1 MLDRRWLTNDGPLVR
16 EFEKRLAT
24 RLAVNHVIATCN
36 GTIALEIAIRAL
48 GLTGEV
54 IVPSFT
60 FIATAHAI
68 HWQGLTPVFADID
81 PATHCLDPNSVCR
94 LITPRTSAVLGVHLW
109 GRPAPVVALEEI
121 CASRGLKLLFD
132 AAHAFGCSLDGRM
145 IGNFST
151 CEVFSF
157 HATKFLNSLEGG
169 AVATNDDR
177 LAAQIRL
184 MRNFGFVGYDN
195 VIHPGS
201 NGKMVEAC
209 AAMGIVNLDTIDA
222 FVAINRANYELYA
235 SKLEDVRAI
244 RLLEFDHAE
253 RNNFQYVV
261 AEIARDAAI
270 TRDHLIEILHSEN
283 VLARRYFWPGC
294 HRMQPYRELFPW
306 ADAHLPNTNAV
317 AERVIVLPTGSAI
330 GEPEIETICD
340 VIRCVVG
347 AD

>member
-1 MLDRRWLTNDGPLVR
+1 
-16 EFEKRLAT
+16 
-24 RLAVNHVIATCN
+24 
-36 GTIALEIAIRAL
+36 
-48 GLTGEV
+48 
-54 IVPSFT
+54 
-60 FIATAHAI
+60 
-68 HWQGLTPVFADID
+68 
-81 PATHCLDPNSVCR
+81 
-94 LITPRTSAVLGVHLW
+94 
-109 GRPAPVVALEEI
+109 
-121 CASRGLKLLFD
+121 
-132 AAHAFGCSLDGRM
+132 M

-169 AVATNDDR
+169 AVATNNDR

-184 MRNFGFVGYDN
+184 MRNFGFVGYDD

-209 AAMGIVNLDTIDA
+209 AAMGIVNLDSIDA
-222 FVAINRANYELYA
+222 FVARNRANYELYA

-244 RLLEFDHAE
+244 RLLEFSHAE

-261 AEIARDAAI
+261 AEVARDATI
-270 TRDHLIEILHSEN
+270 TRDHLVETLHSEN

-317 AERVIVLPTGSAI
+317 AERVIVLPTGTAI
-330 GEPEIETICD
+330 GETEIQTICD

-347 AD
+347 TD